1 MVTAKGNKTK
11 IGWRYMLAGISILF
25 VLLSSCAVKNGIKG
39 ALGFPMNV
47 EKAITL
53 KGNTFVAGNANAC
66 VGTITSD
73 TNLISHSVQQ
83 ASQSLPFILVAS
95 IIIFLLGVSF
105 TAAQPHPLYRSVKI
119 PGSLS
124 LFLQY
129 RKLII

>member
-1 MVTAKGNKTK
+1 
-11 IGWRYMLAGISILF
+11 MLAGIPILF

-39 ALGFPMNV
+39 VLGFPMNI

-53 KGNTFVAGNANAC
+53 KGNTFVAGNTNAC
-66 VGTITSD
+66 LGNVTSEP
-73 TNLISHSVQQ
+73 NLIIHSVKQD
-83 ASQSLPFILVAS
+83 SQGVPLILVAS